1 MTKEALGKTE
11 KELKQERTLAKRAFT
26 KQENFH
32 SRGAQH
38 MTKSELGEEFKKL
51 TLEVRKVSETNDEYR
66 ADRQILTLKPMRVKK
81 LA

>member
-26 KQENFH
+26 KQEN

-51 TLEVRKVSETNDEYR
+51 TSEVRKVSETNDEYR